1 MTPAGN
7 YGYPAF
13 LPDGEH
19 ILYTW
24 FNRDPQPWGWSRI
37 LFPPTAATTRAGA
50 GTDGS
55 WTYIAP
61 DGRLMAVPV
70 TTAPTFAP
78 GAPVPLFD
86 MRLPKGPTAFPYDVA
101 HGGRFL
107 VNSLDAPAADPSG
120 GLTVV
125 LNWAAR

>member
-1 MTPAGN
+1 MGLVKNPVSTNG
-7 YGYPAF
+7 GDYPRWRR
-13 LPDGEH
+13 DGTE
-19 ILYTW
+19 LY
-24 FNRDPQPWGWSRI
+24 
-37 LFPPTAATTRAGA
+37 
-50 GTDGS
+50 
-55 WTYIAP
+55 YIAP

-78 GAPVPLFD
+78 GAPVPLFAV
-86 MRLPKGPTAFPYDVA
+86 RLPKGPTAFPYDVA

-120 GLTVV
+120 ELTVV